1 MRMLKEDESTPWLH
15 PLPAGTPAL
24 EDPILQLPPY
34 VSPFDKSVGPLL
46 IGVPARA
53 LLLRLVEHYFLLS
66 PYSFLL
72 NDALVLASLL
82 DGTYDP
88 ALIAMMI
95 GFVLS
100 SSPNLSFSTTET
112 PPFAPPRATSLE
124 PATIDPASLNM
135 AAAPPASSPP
145 TLIDS
150 PQLVAAP
157 FLLFGERT
165 LFARSAEAGASST
178 STNQALLILGVVQ
191 LSQHKAR
198 MSWSV
203 MASGLSCVRE
213 SLKRLSERN
222 TTGFPKTE
230 LELVEEE
237 QLTNLWWMF
246 GQSFPFP
253 LPVLMWL
260 IRVQQ
265 RSLGLGHS
273 FR

>member
-1 MRMLKEDESTPWLH
+1 MLKEDESTPWLH
-15 PLPAGTPAL
+15 PLPAGTPAF

-135 AAAPPASSPP
+135 AAVTPASSPP

-246 GQSFPFP
+246 GQSFF
-253 LPVLMWL
+253 
-260 IRVQQ
+260 
-265 RSLGLGHS
+265 RSPS
-273 FR
+273 PS